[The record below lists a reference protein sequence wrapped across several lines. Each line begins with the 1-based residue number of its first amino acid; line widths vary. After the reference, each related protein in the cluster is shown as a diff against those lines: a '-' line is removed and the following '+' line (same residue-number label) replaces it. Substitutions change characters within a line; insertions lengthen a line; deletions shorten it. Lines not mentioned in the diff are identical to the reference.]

1 FVASRVA
8 ARNGA
13 RLGVGR
19 TLTKSYNDNWRHF
32 PRNPSGRACF
42 YAMRRYS
49 SLIWNNQTSLLVP
62 CLA

>member
-1 FVASRVA
+1 MVIP
-8 ARNGA
+8 
-13 RLGVGR
+13 LP
-19 TLTKSYNDNWRHF
+19 KSYNDSWRHF
-32 PRNPSGRACF
+32 PRNPKGRACF